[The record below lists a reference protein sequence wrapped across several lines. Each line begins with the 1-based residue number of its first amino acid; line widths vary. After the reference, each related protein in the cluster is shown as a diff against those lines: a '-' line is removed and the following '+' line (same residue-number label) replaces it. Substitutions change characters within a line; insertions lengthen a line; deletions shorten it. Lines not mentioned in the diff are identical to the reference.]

1 MEAQTIMSKPK
12 NIEENTINLLR
23 ICTFLLAVVSF
34 WATASGMAEYTFAEK
49 WQAYA
54 ASLGIQGLLLGLNF
68 SLPTFLRKCGDN
80 KKQKYVLYALTVV
93 VLFCS
98 SWFSYLFI
106 AGRAYGDSWLTESRL
121 LAQAIYRKE
130 LFAANDYAEQYG
142 DELEQV
148 LAEQVVELYK
158 QAQNMDINNISVT
171 ENINWNEE
179 RNTYAAE
186 GSATRNIML
195 TAIQAME
202 QATVENAAQ
211 DVRNQAVS
219 ILSDLQANLQ
229 SEIASLDLQVEAA
242 ATSVAAAETSLSNA
256 QNRLNNAPSNVDITP
271 YQNAVNQASQ
281 NFERSITRQRELEK
295 RRDEYNNTLQR
306 VSYYALTL
314 GMNQEGVSSYFV
326 GNNLRE
332 IQRELFTSEPDYERM
347 VNLAT
352 NVFERLQTDVDLSSD
367 NNVTYQ
373 SFLSDMN
380 RFVKNIDNYRLI
392 KEADN
397 ELQKFILDLAD
408 GNILNINGEVNEIDK
423 NTDNN
428 IQDNYWQNDWLVE
441 FNDLKAKISGLPV
454 YTLSGQVNGN
464 SIARSFD
471 RNDSTARL
479 DKAIRNYLTE
489 HNAAQQGLI
498 YLFSPYRGI
507 ALFSLFLAFLLDIAA
522 FVTGVIIDRIENE
535 KRNKKDDDV
544 DKDKEETDDEERG
557 FISVLHNWSSK
568 NNKVIVPTLNHYVF
582 FTGDYSY
589 IDGTRSYKT
598 IENGEENEV
607 DLDIDLLPGIY
618 MFVNNQYIVPKNS
631 KLKFAPES
639 GGPQDGIIEN
649 CILSY
654 ENGFIIKKQN
664 NNVESVTQV
673 DSDITVYRLSEQQYD
688 IIDIRRI
695 KDIKCQKVIIA
706 LSKDGLKVV
715 AVYLIIEN
723 NSNIAGGTI

>member
-1 MEAQTIMSKPK
+1 M
-12 NIEENTINLLR
+12 
-23 ICTFLLAVVSF
+23 VSF
-34 WATASGMAEYTFAEK
+34 WATASGMAEYTFAEE
-49 WQAYA
+49 WQAYM

-80 KKQKYVLYALTVV
+80 NKQKAVLCVLTFV

-98 SWFSYLFI
+98 SWFSYFFI
-106 AGRAYGDSWLTESRL
+106 AGRAYGDSWSTESRL

-158 QAQNMDINNISVT
+158 QAQDMDINNINIT

-219 ILSDLQANLQ
+219 ILSDLQANLK
-229 SEIASLDLQVEAA
+229 SEITSLNLQVEEAA
-242 ATSVAAAETSLSNA
+242 KSVATAETSLSNA
-256 QNRLNNAPSNVDITP
+256 QNRLNNAPANVDITP
-271 YQNAVNQASQ
+271 YQNSVNQASQ
-281 NFERSITRQRELEK
+281 NFERSITRQRELEE

-332 IQRELFTSEPDYERM
+332 IQRELFTSEPNYERM

-352 NVFERLQTDVDLSSD
+352 NVFERLQTAVDLSSD

-397 ELQKFILDLAD
+397 GLQQFILDLAD
-408 GNILNINGEVNEIDK
+408 GSILDINNVRKIDEQSDLGVVKMVIREVFSQAIYKAFNNGK
-423 NTDNN
+423 DNS
-428 IQDNYWQNDWLVE
+428 WQNDWIAE
-441 FNDLKAKISGLPV
+441 FNDLKARISGLPV

-464 SIARSFD
+464 SITRSFD

-479 DKAIRNYLTE
+479 DEAIRNYLTE

-498 YLFSPYRGI
+498 YLFSPYFGV
-507 ALFSLFLAFLLDIAA
+507 ALFSLFLAFLFDIAA
-522 FVTGVIIDRIENE
+522 FVTGVIIDRMENE
-535 KRNKKDDDV
+535 NRNKKDGDT
-544 DKDKEETDDEERG
+544 DKNKEKTNDEKRS
-557 FISVLHNWSSK
+557 FMPFVNNWSTK
-568 NNKVIVPTLNHYVF
+568 NNKVIMHTLNNYVF

-589 IDGTRSYKT
+589 IDGTRTYKT

-607 DLDIDLLPGIY
+607 DLDTDLLPGIY

-631 KLKFAPES
+631 NLKFAPES

-664 NNVESVTQV
+664 NNVEFVTQI
-673 DSDITVYRLSEQQYD
+673 DSDIAVYRLSDQQYD
-688 IIDIRRI
+688 IIDVRRI

-723 NSNIAGGTI
+723 NSNTAGGTI